1 MTDTAGKGGLLR
13 SSAVVSVMTLLS
25 RVLGMVRDM
34 VVASYFGSGA
44 AADAFFIAFKIPN
57 FLRRLFAEGAFAQA
71 FVPVLSEYRAKR
83 PLAEVKQLV
92 DRTAGMLTLVLA
104 SLTVLGVLAA
114 PYVVMIFAPGFHDDP
129 AKMALAGELLRITF
143 PYLLLISLT
152 AFTSG
157 VLNSYGYFAVPGFT
171 PVLLNVCM
179 IGSAVLLSPY
189 FDEPIMALAWGV
201 FIAGFAQF
209 GFQLPYVARLGL
221 LPRPRVRFGDEG
233 VRRIM
238 LLMVPALFGVSV
250 SQINLLLDTVLASF
264 LETGSVSWLYYADR
278 LSELPLGAFGI
289 AIGTVILPSL
299 SRQHAGD
306 DPKAFSST
314 LDWALRM
321 VLLVGVPAALALG
334 ILAEPLIAG
343 LFFYGAMTE
352 QAVVQSANALQ
363 AYSLGVLAFMLIK
376 VLAPG
381 FFARQ
386 DLKTPV
392 RVAITC
398 MIANMVF
405 NLLLIWPLKHVG
417 LALATSMSSMLNAG
431 LLFWGLYRIGVYRP
445 QRGWLLFGLRL
456 AGGCAA
462 MVGFVYW
469 LNPPAAEWF
478 VWGWQQRAWQL
489 VLLVCGGILAYG
501 AGLVLLGL
509 RPRHLR
515 H

>member
-1 MTDTAGKGGLLR
+1 
-13 SSAVVSVMTLLS
+13 
-25 RVLGMVRDM
+25 
-34 VVASYFGSGA
+34 
-44 AADAFFIAFKIPN
+44 
-57 FLRRLFAEGAFAQA
+57 
-71 FVPVLSEYRAKR
+71 
-83 PLAEVKQLV
+83 
-92 DRTAGMLTLVLA
+92 
-104 SLTVLGVLAA
+104 
-114 PYVVMIFAPGFHDDP
+114 
-129 AKMALAGELLRITF
+129 
-143 PYLLLISLT
+143 
-152 AFTSG
+152 
-157 VLNSYGYFAVPGFT
+157 
-171 PVLLNVCM
+171 
-179 IGSAVLLSPY
+179 
-189 FDEPIMALAWGV
+189 
-201 FIAGFAQF
+201 
-209 GFQLPYVARLGL
+209 
-221 LPRPRVRFGDEG
+221 
-233 VRRIM
+233 
-238 LLMVPALFGVSV
+238 
-250 SQINLLLDTVLASF
+250 
-264 LETGSVSWLYYADR
+264 
-278 LSELPLGAFGI
+278 
-289 AIGTVILPSL
+289 
-299 SRQHAGD
+299 
-306 DPKAFSST
+306 
-314 LDWALRM
+314 
-321 VLLVGVPAALALG
+321 
-334 ILAEPLIAG
+334 
-343 LFFYGAMTE
+343 
-352 QAVVQSANALQ
+352 VVQSANALQ

-489 VLLVCGGILAYG
+489 ALLVCGGILAYG